1 MSELFPFM
9 FIDEGKDVDVSVLQA
24 IAVKKTM
31 EKMLETSTIMSSK
44 LLMGEQTYKDIYNW
58 ARAAQLC
65 KDIEKGLKDEGL
77 EECLTH
83 EYSNVRQQSLARLK
97 LIKQK
102 GKKNGSKAL
111 KKNHSKKSVVGKV
124 KKDGT

>member
-9 FIDEGKDVDVSVLQA
+9 FTDEGKDVDVSVLQA

-31 EKMLETSTIMSSK
+31 EKMLGTSISVSSIWPMS
-44 LLMGEQTYKDIYNW
+44 EQMSKDIYNW

-65 KDIEKGLKDEGL
+65 KDIERGLKDEDL

-83 EYSNVRQQSLARLK
+83 EYSNVRQ
-97 LIKQK
+97 
-102 GKKNGSKAL
+102 
-111 KKNHSKKSVVGKV
+111 
-124 KKDGT
+124 